1 MEMSI
6 LVQMPIQVCGLL
18 NVTGVLP
25 SQLRTQCPDFR
36 EKHHIQHFSQV
47 TDPAGAAGA
56 ALEADDPLHRGDVP
70 ESPQTKSVF
79 QVGQLF
85 AELVQIPMVIGGA
98 VDLKPGA
105 FNRIARGV
113 GLFPVALG
121 VAVGHVQA
129 TPL

>member
-1 MEMSI
+1 MEVNI

-18 NVTGVLP
+18 NVTRVLP

-70 ESPQTKSVF
+70 ESPQSKSVF

-85 AELVQIPMVIGGA
+85 AELVQIPMVIG
-98 VDLKPGA
+98 V
-105 FNRIARGV
+105 R
-113 GLFPVALG
+113 
-121 VAVGHVQA
+121 
-129 TPL
+129 